1 MITYNCNECREEF
14 TEEKPI
20 VWMESYL
27 CNILEY
33 CCKQCADN
41 YNGPD
46 DDYYENFAE
55 SYSAYECRQEQQLKD
70 AGRI

>member
-1 MITYNCNECREEF
+1 MITYDCYECQEEF
-14 TEEKPI
+14 TEENPKLQVENP
-20 VWMESYL
+20 YGPYQ
-27 CNILEY
+27 Y

-46 DDYYENFAE
+46 DDYYESFAE
-55 SYSAYECRQEQQLKD
+55 SYSAYECRQEQQLRD